1 MSNYEAG
8 GGDAQFR
15 ILRKNHGTRH
25 QPDSYIRRLVEQ
37 RGARALA
44 GQRSAEASKMS
55 DAEAFKN
62 GGGQAAINE
71 LKGKQQYRYQSESYL
86 RNIVIQA
93 GRRAVRQGPATGL
106 SKLPERKPETTGKE
120 KQGPPQSD
128 TYKVSGITYNRAT
141 GRPVKVDKGY
151 EPVKA
156 KDNRGNNGGGESGGG
171 GGGPAPAPEKSARQK
186 EIESIRADKSLSDI
200 DKFVKAN
207 RKMIESVGTKR
218 QREMLAD
225 YNRRHSGGDKKPDA
239 NKVKK
244 SNFGTKTGVDT
255 KKYEVKNK
263 ERYDTSK
270 VGGKFKKDLGVET
283 GKYRVKS
290 ENPKRRDTSKVKG
303 SNFGRDTGVDTK
315 KYDLPN
321 KDANKD
327 KLRFTTSKLKG
338 IDTKDYEVKKKPNF
352 ADKLKKVTGK
362 FKR

>member
-1 MSNYEAG
+1 MVLQPNYGGRGFTIRDQQKAFAAG
-8 GGDAQFR
+8 GGQEAYQKLLAKKRASLKPGEKLTESQKGAIWKQIADR
-15 ILRKNHGTRH
+15 GTRTL
-25 QPDSYIRRLVEQ
+25 QQQANQQANSRRMIEARTSREGGQQ
-37 RGARALA
+37 RMDAARARARQTLLNA
-44 GQRSAEASKMS
+44 GYTAQEIKGMKLGSRAHPNQFAQAHIEKHGSRTDKPKTKPDKVKYPTADETRAAAAERNQQR
-55 DAEAFKN
+55 
-62 GGGQAAINE
+62 
-71 LKGKQQYRYQSESYL
+71 
-86 RNIVIQA
+86 
-93 GRRAVRQGPATGL
+93 
-106 SKLPERKPETTGKE
+106 
-120 KQGPPQSD
+120 
-128 TYKVSGITYNRAT
+128 
-141 GRPVKVDKGY
+141 
-151 EPVKA
+151 
-156 KDNRGNNGGGESGGG
+156 
-171 GGGPAPAPEKSARQK
+171 GPAPAPEKSARQK
-186 EIESIRADKSLSDI
+186 EIESIRADKSLSDM

-207 RKMIESVGTKR
+207 RSMIEKVGTKR

-263 ERYDTSK
+263 KRYDTSK

-290 ENPKRRDTSKVKG
+290 GNPKRRDTSEVKG

-338 IDTKDYEVKKKPNF
+338 IDTKDYSDKVKKKPNF

-362 FKR
+362 FTR

>member
-1 MSNYEAG
+1 MAKSEYQKLLDRIAVAG
-8 GGDAQFR
+8 PA
-15 ILRKNHGTRH
+15 LK
-25 QPDSYIRRLVEQ
+25 RRLRAKLRQLRAREAKTNQKIDTTPAIVKDAATARSREKADALRLQ
-37 RGARALA
+37 QGIKRGNV
-44 GQRSAEASKMS
+44 G
-55 DAEAFKN
+55 
-62 GGGQAAINE
+62 AA
-71 LKGKQQYRYQSESYL
+71 
-86 RNIVIQA
+86 
-93 GRRAVRQGPATGL
+93 P
-106 SKLPERKPETTGKE
+106 KPKPQTTSKE

-156 KDNRGNNGGGESGGG
+156 GDKR

-186 EIESIRADKSLSDI
+186 EIESIRADKSLSDM

-225 YNRRHSGGDKKPDA
+225 YDRRHKPNSDTVKPDTS
-239 NKVKK
+239 KVKG
-244 SNFGTKTGVDT
+244 SNFGKKTGVDT
-255 KKYEVKNK
+255 SKYAPKNK

-290 ENPKRRDTSKVKG
+290 GSSRPKKRDTSKVKG
-303 SNFGRDTGVDTK
+303 SNFGKDSGV
-315 KYDLPN
+315 
-321 KDANKD
+321 
-327 KLRFTTSKLKG
+327 
-338 IDTKDYEVKKKPNF
+338 DTKDYELPNKNRNATLKFGTKVKGVDTEKYEVKNKKNF

-362 FKR
+362 FIKK